1 VWSARSAEAG
11 NLERYTGSNSE
22 FQNIRE
28 LKEEQMKVGIHEVAI
43 GPYADREVYRSFA
56 VNADRLDFSTLWN
69 LEHVMMFEQV
79 ESTYPYGQL
88 PDDLTFPIL
97 NPYVGLAF
105 LAGQTKNI
113 RLATGVALMTQ
124 YPPLLLAK
132 LIGTLDYL
140 SDGRFVFGIGVGW
153 LKEASLALGV
163 PWKERS
169 ARMRE
174 YVEALRVVWGEETN
188 DYNGEFVEFEGV
200 LSYPKPVAG
209 TVPVFMGG
217 NTETALKRT
226 AEYADGWFG
235 LKLTAAEAAEKIGR
249 LRELL
254 AENGR
259 ADDPFEI
266 AVSPAEGSTPEILDE
281 LNAAGVDEVVLWMDH
296 FDGVT
301 EAAAVPALLQ
311 RLAEE
316 WVEPARAL
324 AAAPVS

>member
-1 VWSARSAEAG
+1 
-11 NLERYTGSNSE
+11 
-22 FQNIRE
+22 
-28 LKEEQMKVGIHEVAI
+28 MKVGIHEVAI
-43 GPYADREVYRSFA
+43 GPYADREVYRAFA
-56 VNADRLDFSTLWN
+56 QNADRLDFSTLWN
-69 LEHVMMFEQV
+69 LEHIMMFEQV
-79 ESTYPYGQL
+79 ESNYPYGDL
-88 PDDLTFPIL
+88 PDDLSFPIL

-105 LAGQTKNI
+105 LAGQTEQI
-113 RLATGVALMTQ
+113 RLATGIALMTQ

-140 SDGRFVFGIGVGW
+140 SNGRFVFGVGVGW

-163 PWKERS
+163 PWERRS

-188 DYNGEFVEFEGV
+188 DYSGEFVEFEGV

-217 NTETALKRT
+217 NTEPALKRT

-235 LKLTAAEAAEKIGR
+235 LKLSPEEAEEKIGR

-259 ADDPFEI
+259 EGEPFEI
-266 AVSPAEGSTPEILDE
+266 AVSPAEGAGPEILPG
-281 LNAAGVDEVVLWMDH
+281 LAAAGVDEVALWMDH
-296 FDGVT
+296 FGGVT
-301 EAAAVPALLQ
+301 SAEAVPDLLG
-311 RLAEE
+311 RLAAE
-316 WVEPARAL
+316 WVEPAKEL
-324 AAAPVS
+324 AAVSA